1 MMYFAFGMPG
11 PFEMAVIL
19 AIVLIFAGL
28 GKLPKVLGQ
37 MGKGVR
43 EFKDG
48 MRGVQDVGELDIT
61 PEEDAAPKAIES
73 VAIEEAQEV
82 ASTPASNLSDAVTEP
97 AKEEHTG
104 DTEPTSGA

>member
-1 MMYFAFGMPG
+1 MYFAFGMPG
-11 PFEMAVIL
+11 PFEMAIIL

-48 MRGVQDVGELDIT
+48 MRGGQGENELDVT
-61 PEEDAAPKAIES
+61 PEDDEVPKAIES
-73 VAIEEAQEV
+73 ASIEEAQEV
-82 ASTPASNLSDAVTEP
+82 VTTPSSELVDE
-97 AKEEHTG
+97 
-104 DTEPTSGA
+104 

>member
-48 MRGVQDVGELDIT
+48 MRGVQGETELDVT
-61 PEEDAAPKAIES
+61 PEEDEAPKAIE
-73 VAIEEAQEV
+73 AAEIEEAQEV
-82 ASTPASNLSDAVTEP
+82 SSTPASDLADAVTEP
-97 AKEEHTG
+97 AREEHTG
-104 DTEPTSGA
+104 DTDRTT